1 MNELERR
8 LRGKVRQSR
17 SEKFQYIN
25 EAVNL
30 TTEVISNHFEQ
41 RSFFLSRVQVDSFKV
56 LILSTL
62 KDSSLALLNAQHMLD
77 IYPQQIISIEVICP
91 AKLILSNL
99 DPRITSLHEND
110 FLGNDVVNKSFSAFG
125 ERSNWIKQQ
134 YLKMYTVANSD
145 LPVLILDADTF
156 LNRPIFLFGNEEHTL
171 LINTKD
177 FHYPYTSHA
186 RKFLGRPQPLLNFVN
201 HLQIQ
206 FPEIYQQLF
215 SKSFDEDWLEWAEL
229 GRIYGEDSPISEF
242 QTYAGALINQ
252 EKFKPIIVSLDHEN
266 VDVGSMSFDEF
277 KATFKRISG
286 DLFTVGNKMNLIY

>member
-41 RSFFLSRVQVDSFKV
+41 RLIFLSRVQVDAFKV
-56 LILSTL
+56 LILSSL

-77 IYPQQIISIEVICP
+77 IYPQQIISIEIISPSRLV
-91 AKLILSNL
+91 LSDL
-99 DPRITSLHEND
+99 DARITSLHEND
-110 FLGNDVVNKSFSAFG
+110 ILGNDIVKRSFLAFG

-134 YLKMYTVANSD
+134 YLKMYSVANSD

-156 LNRPIFLFGNEEHTL
+156 LNRAIFLFGNKEHTL

-177 FHYPYTSHA
+177 FHYPYTAHA

-206 FPEIYQQLF
+206 FPEIYQQF
-215 SKSFDEDWLEWAEL
+215 FPKSFDEGWLEWAKL

-252 EKFKPIIVSLDHEN
+252 EKIKPLIVSLIHEDI
-266 VDVGSMSFDEF
+266 DVGSMSFYDF
-277 KATFKRISG
+277 KASFKRFGG
-286 DLFTVGNKMNLIY
+286 DLFTVGNKLNLIH